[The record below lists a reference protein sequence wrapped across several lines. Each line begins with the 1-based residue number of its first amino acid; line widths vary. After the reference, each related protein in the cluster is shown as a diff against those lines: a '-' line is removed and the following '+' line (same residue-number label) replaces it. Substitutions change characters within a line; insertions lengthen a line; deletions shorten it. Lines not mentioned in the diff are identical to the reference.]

1 LSKIKLNIGLDAGEK
16 VGDSPDMIKPTKKRN
31 LAALSVSDFK
41 ERIRAMMPPAP
52 RTNNQLV
59 AKPGDRNYS
68 KYGPPRGGA
77 K

>member
-1 LSKIKLNIGLDAGEK
+1 
-16 VGDSPDMIKPTKKRN
+16 MIKPTNKRN

-41 ERIRAMMPPAP
+41 EHIRAMMPPAP
-52 RTNNQLV
+52 RTNKQLV

>member
-1 LSKIKLNIGLDAGEK
+1 MNES
-16 VGDSPDMIKPTKKRN
+16 TKRRN
-31 LAALSVSDFK
+31 LADLSVSDFK

-52 RTNNQLV
+52 RTNKQLV
-59 AKPGDRNYS
+59 AKLGDRNYS